1 MLRWIFFDVGN
12 VLLDEDPLT
21 YRNFCLHVDAVR
33 QTRPDRT
40 FYDLLAESEARA
52 AAGDRWP
59 LASVVAQYLG
69 EAEHAAVWEA
79 SERAIRAEFAVLS
92 PPVPG
97 ALAAIERLG
106 RHYHL
111 GLIANQG
118 AECRAHLAALGW
130 LERFEVVAF
139 SEERGHFKPDA
150 GLFRDA
156 LGQAGAAPEES
167 LIVGD
172 RVDNDIAPAAA
183 LGMATAWV
191 RWPVRRAKG
200 WPTGDDREALAY
212 LASLERGATRASAL
226 HPHVHPTIVGDTLI
240 ALEKRLR
247 VLPESDCGVIP
258 GEDSE
263 PALPN
268 HPRPASSHRRAP
280 KRHRRASS

>member
-1 MLRWIFFDVGN
+1 MLHWIFFDVGN

-21 YRNFCLHVDAVR
+21 YRNFCLHVEAVR
-33 QTRPDRT
+33 RVRADRT

-59 LASVVAQYLG
+59 LASVVAKYLG
-69 EAEHAAVWEA
+69 EAERAAVWEA
-79 SERAIRAEFAVLS
+79 SERAIRGKFAGLS

-130 LERFEVVAF
+130 LDRFEVVAF

-150 GLFRDA
+150 GLFRHA
-156 LGQAGAAPEES
+156 LGQAGVAPEES
-167 LIVGD
+167 LMVGD
-172 RVDNDIAPAAA
+172 RLDNDIAPAAG

-191 RWPVRRAKG
+191 RWLVRRAKG

-212 LASLERGATRASAL
+212 LASLERGAARASAL
-226 HPHVHPTIVGDTLI
+226 HPHVAPTIVSDTLS
-240 ALEKRLR
+240 ALEEVLRL
-247 VLPESDCGVIP
+247 LPERDCGLIP
-258 GEDSE
+258 GEDSA
-263 PALPN
+263 PALRN
-268 HPRPASSHRRAP
+268 RP
-280 KRHRRASS
+280 